1 MSALHRLLGALLLA
15 GISAAQQCA
24 AHSGELHS
32 GLAAPEA
39 KAWVPV
45 APAAEL
51 HQQLLGAASEDETKL
66 PAAAA
71 PAGEILYRHLK
82 FARGMQTTRF
92 NISVGREQGK
102 QGKQGSCSQS
112 L

>member
-1 MSALHRLLGALLLA
+1 MSALHRLLGALLLGALA

-39 KAWVPV
+39 EAWVPV

-51 HQQLLGAASEDETKL
+51 HQQLLGAASEDEIQL

-71 PAGEILYRHLK
+71 PAGEILYRHPKIEL
-82 FARGMQTTRF
+82 FCY
-92 NISVGREQGK
+92 IIW
-102 QGKQGSCSQS
+102 
-112 L
+112 